1 MLCTWYQKAAS
12 LPFVND
18 NKKYI
23 SRYTEN
29 LLVRYISQTSKFH
42 ESLFIQNIVL
52 LHLCIQRLKTIQ
64 TQLMHNIYTEL
75 KLFITL

>member
-1 MLCTWYQKAAS
+1 M
-12 LPFVND
+12 ND

-29 LLVRYISQTSKFH
+29 LLVRYITQTSKFH
-42 ESLFIQNIVL
+42 ESLFFQNIVL
-52 LHLCIQRLKTIQ
+52 LHLYIQRLKTIQ
-64 TQLMHNIYTEL
+64 TQLMHNVYTEL

>member
-1 MLCTWYQKAAS
+1 M
-12 LPFVND
+12 ND

-29 LLVRYISQTSKFH
+29 LLVRYITQTSKFH
-42 ESLFIQNIVL
+42 ESLFFQNIVL
-52 LHLCIQRLKTIQ
+52 LHLYIQRLKTIQ